1 MEKPTMNELEKGFS
15 SKEPREWP
23 EPIRLVSW
31 NVNRGLRLTE
41 VIEFLA
47 ASSADLILLQETDVN
62 ARRTRYLD
70 VPRQIAQALKM
81 NYVFGREFEELGQG
95 NRVCAAFHG
104 QTTLSRFP
112 LSNPRILRFGRQST
126 FWQPRWF
133 IPRLRAFQR
142 RLGARMALICEI
154 SIQGRTMVVYNAHLE
169 SRGSDE
175 LRYSQ
180 LAEMLGEVENNSG
193 RSHVIVAG
201 DLNLGLSGGPAAKL
215 IAGMHLENPFQR
227 LGARP
232 TVRKSR
238 YGRDAAIDWILTDK
252 TLCTSGPEIH
262 DSINASDHYP
272 LTLEIRMKC
281 DQFRAPRAKRM
292 RLVL

>member
-1 MEKPTMNELEKGFS
+1 MNELEKGSF
-15 SKEPREWP
+15 SKEPLTGEWP

-41 VIEFLA
+41 IIEFLT
-47 ASSADLILLQETDVN
+47 ASSADLILLQEADVN
-62 ARRTRYLD
+62 ARRTRYLN
-70 VPRQIAQALKM
+70 VPREIAEALKM

-95 NRVCAAFHG
+95 NCICPAFHG

-112 LSNPRILRFGRQST
+112 LSNPRILRFRRQSR

-133 IPRLRAFQR
+133 IPRLQTFQR

-169 SRGSDE
+169 SRGNDE

-180 LAEMLGEVENNSG
+180 LSEMLGEAESNSG
-193 RSHVIVAG
+193 KTHVIVAG
-201 DLNLGLSGGPAAKL
+201 DLNFNISQGSAASL
-215 IAGMHLENPFQR
+215 IAGMQLDSPFAR
-227 LGARP
+227 LAGKKTAR
-232 TVRKSR
+232 VRGHARS
-238 YGRDAAIDWILTDK
+238 AAIDWILTDK

-262 DSINASDHYP
+262 DLVCASDHFP
-272 LTLEIRMKC
+272 LSLEICMKGDHC
-281 DQFRAPRAKRM
+281 
-292 RLVL
+292 